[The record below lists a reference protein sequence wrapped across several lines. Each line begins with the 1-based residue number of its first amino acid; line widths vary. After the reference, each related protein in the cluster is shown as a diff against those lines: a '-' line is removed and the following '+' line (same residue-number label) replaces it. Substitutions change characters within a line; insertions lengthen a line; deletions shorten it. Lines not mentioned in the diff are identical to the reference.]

1 MSTNVGN
8 LNATLSLSEFE
19 FTNGLKQSETAAMA
33 FASTTEVAARRSEAA
48 MSKAGGNI
56 GGKLAGMTQQ
66 AGFAIQDFNSQF
78 ATRGIGPAIGAITNN
93 VAVLGSAF
101 GPVAGAATAMA
112 AALGGILLPKLL
124 ESTGWFGKSKE
135 ALEEYRNEL
144 DEFYSGF
151 SKQSTEK
158 ASFME
163 RPPEDLD
170 KELKKKRELWQQYNN
185 EVIALNQTSAQ
196 SAAAGDDE
204 SADISYKKAVET
216 AKKRDQIQKEG
227 KALAAARPEV
237 EAAQAER
244 DRKKADAEKEKEYL
258 KSLSEGN
265 DALIKLKQDG
275 LEKFGTESEKLAS
288 KQAREMEE
296 LKSKTK
302 DLSGTQ
308 KDAAT
313 AALAAQQDTEKQKLK
328 IAEDQKALN
337 EMGTAAKGSA
347 GVTRGSAEGVNA
359 INRAVTGTMSE
370 QDVAKKALKT
380 QEESLKRLTEIARQK
395 SNVVMVQLSS

>member
-66 AGFAIQDFNSQF
+66 AGFAIQDFHSQF

-135 ALEEYRNEL
+135 ALEEYRKEL
-144 DEFYSGF
+144 DTFYDGF
-151 SKQSTEK
+151 AKQSTEK

-204 SADISYKKAVET
+204 SADISFKKAVET

-237 EAAQAER
+237 EAAQADR
-244 DRKKADAEKEKEYL
+244 DRKKADAEKEKAYL
-258 KSLSEGN
+258 KSLADGN

-275 LEKFGTESEKLAS
+275 LEKFGTESDKLAA

-313 AALAAQQDTEKQKLK
+313 AALTAQQDTEKQKLK
-328 IAEDQKALN
+328 ISEEQAKLN

-347 GVTRGSAEGVNA
+347 GVNRNSAEGVSA
-359 INRAVTGTMSE
+359 INRATTGTMSE
-370 QDVAKKALKT
+370 QDIAKKSLKT
-380 QEESLKRLTEIARQK
+380 QEESLKRLQEIARQK
-395 SNVVMVQLSS
+395 SNVIMVQLSS

>member
-66 AGFAIQDFNSQF
+66 AGFAIQDFSSQF

-135 ALEEYRNEL
+135 ALEEYRKEL
-144 DEFYSGF
+144 DDFYAGF
-151 SKQSTEK
+151 AKQSTEK

-204 SADISYKKAVET
+204 SADISYKKAIET
-216 AKKRDQIQKEG
+216 AKKRYQIQKEG

-244 DRKKADAEKEKEYL
+244 DRKKEDAEREKAYL
-258 KSLSEGN
+258 KSLAEGN

-275 LEKFGTESEKLAS
+275 LEKFGTESDKLAA

-313 AALAAQQDTEKQKLK
+313 AALTAQQDTEKQKLK
-328 IAEDQKALN
+328 ISEEQAKLN

-347 GVTRGSAEGVNA
+347 GVNRNSAEGVSA
-359 INRAVTGTMSE
+359 INRATTGTMSE
-370 QDVAKKALKT
+370 QDIAKKSLKT
-380 QEESLKRLTEIARQK
+380 QEESLKRLQEIARQK
-395 SNVVMVQLSS
+395 SNVIMVQLSS

>member
-66 AGFAIQDFNSQF
+66 AGFAIQDFSSQF

-135 ALEEYRNEL
+135 ALEEYRKEL
-144 DEFYSGF
+144 DTFYDGF
-151 SKQSTEK
+151 AKQSTEK

-204 SADISYKKAVET
+204 SADISFKKAVET

-244 DRKKADAEKEKEYL
+244 DRKKEDAEKEKAYL
-258 KSLSEGN
+258 KSLAEGN

-275 LEKFGTESEKLAS
+275 LEKFGTESDKLAA

-313 AALAAQQDTEKQKLK
+313 AALTAQQDTEKQKLK
-328 IAEDQKALN
+328 ISEEQAKLN

-347 GVTRGSAEGVNA
+347 GVNRNSAEGVSA
-359 INRAVTGTMSE
+359 INRATTGTMSE
-370 QDVAKKALKT
+370 QDIAKKSLKT
-380 QEESLKRLTEIARQK
+380 QEESLKRLQEIARQK
-395 SNVVMVQLSS
+395 SNVIMVQLSS

>member
-66 AGFAIQDFNSQF
+66 AGFAIQDFSSQF

-135 ALEEYRNEL
+135 ALEEYRKEL
-144 DEFYSGF
+144 DDFYSGF
-151 SKQSTEK
+151 AKQSTEK

-204 SADISYKKAVET
+204 SADISFKKAVET

-244 DRKKADAEKEKEYL
+244 DRKKEDAEREKAYL
-258 KSLSEGN
+258 KSLAEGN

-275 LEKFGTESEKLAS
+275 LEKFGTESDKLAA

-313 AALAAQQDTEKQKLK
+313 AALTAQQDTEKQKLK
-328 IAEDQKALN
+328 ISEEQAKLN

-347 GVTRGSAEGVNA
+347 GVNRSSAEGVSA
-359 INRAVTGTMSE
+359 INRATTGTMSE
-370 QDVAKKALKT
+370 QDIAKKSLKT
-380 QEESLKRLTEIARQK
+380 QEESLKRLQEIARQK
-395 SNVVMVQLSS
+395 SNVIMVQLSS

>member
-66 AGFAIQDFNSQF
+66 AGFAIQDFSSQF
-78 ATRGIGPAIGAITNN
+78 ATRGIGPAIGAVSNN
-93 VAVLGSAF
+93 VAMLGAAF
-101 GPVAGAATAMA
+101 GPVPAAITAVA

-135 ALEEYRNEL
+135 ALDEYRKEL
-144 DEFYSGF
+144 DTFYDGF
-151 SKQSTEK
+151 SKQATDK

-163 RPPEDLD
+163 RDPKDLD
-170 KELKKKRELWQQYNN
+170 KELQKRRDQYAIGFAEEQALFKTHQQ
-185 EVIALNQTSAQ
+185 Q
-196 SAAAGDDE
+196 AAAGE
-204 SADISYKKAVET
+204 SEMADIAYKKYVERYN
-216 AKKRDQIQKEG
+216 ANKQIQAG
-227 KALAAARPEV
+227 GIALAAARPEV
-237 EAAQAER
+237 EAAQADR
-244 DRKKADAEKEKEYL
+244 DRKKEDAEREKAYL
-258 KSLSEGN
+258 KSLAEGN

-275 LEKFGTESEKLAS
+275 LEKFGTESDKLAA

-313 AALAAQQDTEKQKLK
+313 AALTAQQDTEKQKLK
-328 IAEDQKALN
+328 ISEEQAKLN

-347 GVTRGSAEGVNA
+347 GVNRDSAEGVSA
-359 INRAVTGTMSE
+359 INRATTGTMSE
-370 QDVAKKALKT
+370 QDIAKKSLKT
-380 QEESLKRLTEIARQK
+380 QEESLKRLQEIARQK
-395 SNVVMVQLSS
+395 SNVIMVQLSS

>member
-66 AGFAIQDFNSQF
+66 AGFAIQDFHSQF

-135 ALEEYRNEL
+135 ALEEYRKEL
-144 DEFYSGF
+144 DDFYAGF
-151 SKQSTEK
+151 AKQSTEK

-204 SADISYKKAVET
+204 SADISFKKAVET

-237 EAAQAER
+237 EAAQADR
-244 DRKKADAEKEKEYL
+244 DRKKEDAEKEKAYL
-258 KSLSEGN
+258 KSLAEGN

-275 LEKFGTESEKLAS
+275 LEKFGTESDKLAA

-313 AALAAQQDTEKQKLK
+313 AALTAQQDTEKQKLK
-328 IAEDQKALN
+328 ISEEQAKLN

-347 GVTRGSAEGVNA
+347 GVNRNSAEGVSA
-359 INRAVTGTMSE
+359 INRATTGTMSE
-370 QDVAKKALKT
+370 QDIAKKSLKT
-380 QEESLKRLTEIARQK
+380 QEESLKRLQEIARQK
-395 SNVVMVQLSS
+395 SNVIMVQLSS

>member
-66 AGFAIQDFNSQF
+66 AGFAIQDFSSQF

-135 ALEEYRNEL
+135 ALEEYRKEL
-144 DEFYSGF
+144 DDFYAGF
-151 SKQSTEK
+151 AKQSTEK

-244 DRKKADAEKEKEYL
+244 DRKKEDAEREKAYL
-258 KSLSEGN
+258 KSLAEGN

-275 LEKFGTESEKLAS
+275 LEKFGTESDKLAA

-313 AALAAQQDTEKQKLK
+313 AALTAQQDTEKQKLK
-328 IAEDQKALN
+328 ISEEQAKLN

-347 GVTRGSAEGVNA
+347 GVNRNSAEGVSA
-359 INRAVTGTMSE
+359 INRATTGTMSE
-370 QDVAKKALKT
+370 QDIAKKSLKT
-380 QEESLKRLTEIARQK
+380 QEESLKRLQEIARQK
-395 SNVVMVQLSS
+395 SNVIMVQLSS

>member
-66 AGFAIQDFNSQF
+66 AGFAIQDFSSQF

-135 ALEEYRNEL
+135 ALEEYRKEL

-151 SKQSTEK
+151 AKQSTEK

-204 SADISYKKAVET
+204 SADISFKKAVET

-237 EAAQAER
+237 EAAQADR
-244 DRKKADAEKEKEYL
+244 DRKKEDAEKEKAYL
-258 KSLSEGN
+258 KSLAEGN

-275 LEKFGTESEKLAS
+275 LEKFGTESDKLAA

-313 AALAAQQDTEKQKLK
+313 AALTAQQDTEKQKLK
-328 IAEDQKALN
+328 ISEEQAKLN

-347 GVTRGSAEGVNA
+347 GVNRNSAEGVSA
-359 INRAVTGTMSE
+359 INRATTGTMSE
-370 QDVAKKALKT
+370 QDIAKKSLKT
-380 QEESLKRLTEIARQK
+380 QEESLKRLQEIARQK
-395 SNVVMVQLSS
+395 SNVIMVQLSS

>member
-66 AGFAIQDFNSQF
+66 AGFAIQDFHSQF

-135 ALEEYRNEL
+135 ALEEYRKEL
-144 DEFYSGF
+144 DTFYDGF
-151 SKQSTEK
+151 AKQSTEK

-204 SADISYKKAVET
+204 SADISFKKAVET

-244 DRKKADAEKEKEYL
+244 DRKKEDAEKEKAYL
-258 KSLSEGN
+258 KSLAEGN

-275 LEKFGTESEKLAS
+275 LEKFGTESDKLAA

-296 LKSKTK
+296 LKSKMK

-313 AALAAQQDTEKQKLK
+313 AALTAQQDTEKQKLK
-328 IAEDQKALN
+328 ISEEQAKLN

-347 GVTRGSAEGVNA
+347 GVNRNSAEGVSA
-359 INRAVTGTMSE
+359 INRATTGTMSE
-370 QDVAKKALKT
+370 QDIAKKSLKT
-380 QEESLKRLTEIARQK
+380 QEESLKRLQEIARQK
-395 SNVVMVQLSS
+395 SNVIMVQLSS

>member
-66 AGFAIQDFNSQF
+66 AGFAIQDFSSQF

-135 ALEEYRNEL
+135 ALEEYRKEL

-151 SKQSTEK
+151 AKQSTEK

-204 SADISYKKAVET
+204 SADISFKKAVET

-237 EAAQAER
+237 EAAQADR
-244 DRKKADAEKEKEYL
+244 DRKKADAEKEKAYL
-258 KSLSEGN
+258 KSLAEGN

-275 LEKFGTESEKLAS
+275 LEKFGTESDKLAA

-313 AALAAQQDTEKQKLK
+313 AALTAQQDTEKQKLK
-328 IAEDQKALN
+328 ISEEQAKLN

-347 GVTRGSAEGVNA
+347 GVNRNSAEGVSA
-359 INRAVTGTMSE
+359 INRATTGTMSE
-370 QDVAKKALKT
+370 QDIAKKSLKT
-380 QEESLKRLTEIARQK
+380 QEESLKRLQEIARQK
-395 SNVVMVQLSS
+395 SNVIMVQLSS

>member
-66 AGFAIQDFNSQF
+66 AGFAIQDFSSQF

-135 ALEEYRNEL
+135 ALEEYRKEL
-144 DEFYSGF
+144 DTFYDGF
-151 SKQSTEK
+151 AKQSTEK

-204 SADISYKKAVET
+204 SADISFKKAVET

-237 EAAQAER
+237 EAAQADR
-244 DRKKADAEKEKEYL
+244 DRKKADAEKEKAYL
-258 KSLSEGN
+258 KSLADGN

-275 LEKFGTESEKLAS
+275 LEKFGTESDKLAA

-313 AALAAQQDTEKQKLK
+313 AALTAQQDTEKQKLK
-328 IAEDQKALN
+328 ISEEQAKLN

-347 GVTRGSAEGVNA
+347 GVNRNSAEGVSA
-359 INRAVTGTMSE
+359 INRATTGTMSE
-370 QDVAKKALKT
+370 QDIAKKSLKT
-380 QEESLKRLTEIARQK
+380 QEESLKRLQEIARQK
-395 SNVVMVQLSS
+395 SNVIMVQLSS

>member
-66 AGFAIQDFNSQF
+66 AGFAIQDFSSQF

-135 ALEEYRNEL
+135 ALEEYRKEL
-144 DEFYSGF
+144 DTFYDGF
-151 SKQSTEK
+151 AKQSTEK

-204 SADISYKKAVET
+204 SADISFKKAVET

-237 EAAQAER
+237 EAAQADR
-244 DRKKADAEKEKEYL
+244 DRKKADAEKEKAYL
-258 KSLSEGN
+258 KSLAEGN

-275 LEKFGTESEKLAS
+275 LEKFGTESDKLAA

-313 AALAAQQDTEKQKLK
+313 AALTAQQDTEKQKLK
-328 IAEDQKALN
+328 ISEEQAKLN

-347 GVTRGSAEGVNA
+347 GVNRNSAEGVSA
-359 INRAVTGTMSE
+359 INRATTGTMSE
-370 QDVAKKALKT
+370 QDIAKKSLKT
-380 QEESLKRLTEIARQK
+380 QEESLKRLQEIARQK
-395 SNVVMVQLSS
+395 SNVIMVQLSS

>member
-66 AGFAIQDFNSQF
+66 AGFAIQDFSSQF

-135 ALEEYRNEL
+135 ALEEYRKEL
-144 DEFYSGF
+144 DTFYDGF
-151 SKQSTEK
+151 AKQSTEK

-204 SADISYKKAVET
+204 SADISFKKAVET

-244 DRKKADAEKEKEYL
+244 DRKKEDAEKEKAYL
-258 KSLSEGN
+258 KSLAEGN

-275 LEKFGTESEKLAS
+275 LEKFGTESDKLAA

-313 AALAAQQDTEKQKLK
+313 AALTAQQDTEKQKLK
-328 IAEDQKALN
+328 ISEEQAKLN
-337 EMGTAAKGSA
+337 EMGAAAKGSA
-347 GVTRGSAEGVNA
+347 GVNRNSAEGVSA
-359 INRAVTGTMSE
+359 INRATTGTMSE
-370 QDVAKKALKT
+370 QDIAKKSLKT
-380 QEESLKRLTEIARQK
+380 QEESLKRLQEIARQK
-395 SNVVMVQLSS
+395 SNVIMVQLSS

>member
-66 AGFAIQDFNSQF
+66 AGFAIQDFSSQF

-135 ALEEYRNEL
+135 ALEEYRKEL

-151 SKQSTEK
+151 AKQSTEK

-204 SADISYKKAVET
+204 SADISFKKAVET

-227 KALAAARPEV
+227 QALAAARPEV

-244 DRKKADAEKEKEYL
+244 DRKKEDAEKEKAYL
-258 KSLSEGN
+258 KSLAEGN

-275 LEKFGTESEKLAS
+275 LEKFGTESDKLAA

-313 AALAAQQDTEKQKLK
+313 AALTAQQDTEKQKLK
-328 IAEDQKALN
+328 ISEEQAKLN

-347 GVTRGSAEGVNA
+347 GVNRNSAEGVSA
-359 INRAVTGTMSE
+359 INRATTGTMSE
-370 QDVAKKALKT
+370 QDIAKKSLKT
-380 QEESLKRLTEIARQK
+380 QEESLKRLQEIARQK
-395 SNVVMVQLSS
+395 SNVIMVQLSS

>member
-66 AGFAIQDFNSQF
+66 AGFAIQDFHSQF

-151 SKQSTEK
+151 AKQSTEK

-196 SAAAGDDE
+196 TAAAGDDE
-204 SADISYKKAVET
+204 SADISFKKAVET

-313 AALAAQQDTEKQKLK
+313 AALTAQQDTEKQKLK

-347 GVTRGSAEGVNA
+347 GVTRGSADGVNA

>member
-66 AGFAIQDFNSQF
+66 AGFAIQDFSSQF

-135 ALEEYRNEL
+135 ALEEYRKEL

-151 SKQSTEK
+151 AKQSTEK

-204 SADISYKKAVET
+204 SADISFKKAVET

-244 DRKKADAEKEKEYL
+244 DRKKEDAEKEKAYL
-258 KSLSEGN
+258 KSLAEGN

-275 LEKFGTESEKLAS
+275 LEKFGTESDKLAA

-313 AALAAQQDTEKQKLK
+313 AALTAQQDTEKQKLK
-328 IAEDQKALN
+328 ISEEQAKLN

-347 GVTRGSAEGVNA
+347 GVNRNSAEGVSA
-359 INRAVTGTMSE
+359 INRATTGMMSE
-370 QDVAKKALKT
+370 QDIAKKSLKT
-380 QEESLKRLTEIARQK
+380 QEESLKRLQEIARQK
-395 SNVVMVQLSS
+395 SNVIMVQLSS

>member
-66 AGFAIQDFNSQF
+66 AGFAIQDFSSQF

-135 ALEEYRNEL
+135 ALEEYRKEL
-144 DEFYSGF
+144 DDFYAGF
-151 SKQSTEK
+151 AKQSTEK

-204 SADISYKKAVET
+204 SADISFKKAVET

-237 EAAQAER
+237 EAAQADR
-244 DRKKADAEKEKEYL
+244 DRKKADAEKEKAYL
-258 KSLSEGN
+258 KSLAEGN

-275 LEKFGTESEKLAS
+275 LEKFGTESDKLAA

-313 AALAAQQDTEKQKLK
+313 AALTAQQDTEKQKLK
-328 IAEDQKALN
+328 ISEEQAKLN

-347 GVTRGSAEGVNA
+347 GVNRNSAEGVSA
-359 INRAVTGTMSE
+359 INRATTGTMSE
-370 QDVAKKALKT
+370 QDIAKKSLKT
-380 QEESLKRLTEIARQK
+380 QEESLKRLQEIARQK
-395 SNVVMVQLSS
+395 SNVIMVQLSS

>member
-66 AGFAIQDFNSQF
+66 AGFAIQDFHSQF

-135 ALEEYRNEL
+135 ALEEYRKEL
-144 DEFYSGF
+144 DTFYDGF
-151 SKQSTEK
+151 AKQSTEK

-204 SADISYKKAVET
+204 SADISFKKAVET

-244 DRKKADAEKEKEYL
+244 DRKKEDAEKEKAYL
-258 KSLSEGN
+258 KSLAEGN

-275 LEKFGTESEKLAS
+275 LEKFGTESDKLAA
-288 KQAREMEE
+288 KRAREMEE

-313 AALAAQQDTEKQKLK
+313 AALTAQQDTEKQKLK
-328 IAEDQKALN
+328 ITEDQKKLN

-347 GVTRGSAEGVNA
+347 GVNRNSAEGVSA
-359 INRAVTGTMSE
+359 INRATT
-370 QDVAKKALKT
+370 
-380 QEESLKRLTEIARQK
+380 
-395 SNVVMVQLSS
+395 

>member
-66 AGFAIQDFNSQF
+66 AGFAIQDFSSQF

-135 ALEEYRNEL
+135 ALEEYRKEL
-144 DEFYSGF
+144 DTFYDGF
-151 SKQSTEK
+151 AKQSTEK

-204 SADISYKKAVET
+204 SADISFKKAVET

-244 DRKKADAEKEKEYL
+244 DRKKEDAEKEKAYL
-258 KSLSEGN
+258 KSLAEGN

-275 LEKFGTESEKLAS
+275 LEKFGTESDKLAA

-296 LKSKTK
+296 LKSKMK

-313 AALAAQQDTEKQKLK
+313 AALTAQQDTEKQKLK
-328 IAEDQKALN
+328 ISEEQAKLN

-347 GVTRGSAEGVNA
+347 GVNRNSAEGVSA
-359 INRAVTGTMSE
+359 INRATTGTMSE
-370 QDVAKKALKT
+370 QDIAKKSLKT
-380 QEESLKRLTEIARQK
+380 QEESLKRLQEIARQK
-395 SNVVMVQLSS
+395 SNVIMVQLSS

>member
-66 AGFAIQDFNSQF
+66 AGFAIQDFSSQF

-135 ALEEYRNEL
+135 ALEEYRKEL

-151 SKQSTEK
+151 AKQSTEK

-204 SADISYKKAVET
+204 SADISFKKAVET

-244 DRKKADAEKEKEYL
+244 DRKKEDAEKEKAYL
-258 KSLSEGN
+258 KSLAEGN

-275 LEKFGTESEKLAS
+275 LEKFGTESDKLAA

-313 AALAAQQDTEKQKLK
+313 AALTAQQDTEKQKLK
-328 IAEDQKALN
+328 ISDEQAKLN
-337 EMGTAAKGSA
+337 EMGAAAKGSA
-347 GVTRGSAEGVNA
+347 GVNRNSAEGVSA
-359 INRAVTGTMSE
+359 INRATTGTMSE
-370 QDVAKKALKT
+370 QDIAKKSLKT
-380 QEESLKRLTEIARQK
+380 QEESLKRLQEIARQK
-395 SNVVMVQLSS
+395 SNVIMVQLSS